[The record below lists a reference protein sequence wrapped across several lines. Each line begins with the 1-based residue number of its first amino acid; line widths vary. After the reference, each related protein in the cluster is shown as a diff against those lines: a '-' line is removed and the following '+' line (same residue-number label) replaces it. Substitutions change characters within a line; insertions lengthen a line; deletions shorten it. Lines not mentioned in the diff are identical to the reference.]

1 MKTKDAN
8 NASIRLLT
16 LAGSQTENATVGS
29 MRLGMTSKRKWTEI
43 LVSVITGF
51 AFVIVSEWADP
62 DVVIR
67 YYWWLALFGVGLT
80 FGIFGRCPILHTS
93 LVNGLGIFV
102 VLFLNMFPWI
112 IDAKIPFWQLFMFF
126 GWFSIFMYVV
136 LTLVV
141 LFGAVIGRVTM
152 RWRMKPANQLPEDT
166 ARKLADP
173 QH

>member
-1 MKTKDAN
+1 
-8 NASIRLLT
+8 
-16 LAGSQTENATVGS
+16 
-29 MRLGMTSKRKWTEI
+29 
-43 LVSVITGF
+43 
-51 AFVIVSEWADP
+51 
-62 DVVIR
+62 
-67 YYWWLALFGVGLT
+67 
-80 FGIFGRCPILHTS
+80 
-93 LVNGLGIFV
+93 
-102 VLFLNMFPWI
+102 
-112 IDAKIPFWQLFMFF
+112 MFF